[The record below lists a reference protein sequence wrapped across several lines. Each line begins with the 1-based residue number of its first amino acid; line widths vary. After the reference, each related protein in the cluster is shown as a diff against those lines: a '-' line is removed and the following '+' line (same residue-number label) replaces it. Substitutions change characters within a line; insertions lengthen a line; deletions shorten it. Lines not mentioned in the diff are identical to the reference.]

1 MKSISRKQFG
11 CMRVQKQPAFT
22 SLSAKSV
29 NLRGKTQVM
38 TDIDDTVKSSG
49 GLKVG
54 GVYLGGVDTQYR
66 RGDFYPGVFQFQLE
80 LATRSQSVSD
90 PLKVAVLTARAKEF
104 KWAIALKPTDKVV
117 RAFENCGLREGY
129 EEWGIGPVLYGGVRE
144 WLLQH
149 LKGIR
154 KFDNFKIL
162 QNEQSTYPFPIQ
174 YVFVGDTGEMDQ
186 FAGEKMLQSFPDK
199 MQALFLHVVSE
210 SYYLIEMPEDKF
222 INGIPVLFFRTY
234 VGAATKAYK
243 NGLISRAGLQRVVA
257 QAAEDLYQAS
267 IPQKSSKW
275 SDVQNDIKLAEKEL
289 RFKLLYSV

>member
-1 MKSISRKQFG
+1 
-11 CMRVQKQPAFT
+11 MRVQKQPAFT

-54 GVYLGGVDTQYR
+54 GVYLGGIDTQYR

-149 LKGIR
+149 LKGMR

-174 YVFVGDTGEMDQ
+174 YLFVGDTGEMDQ
-186 FAGEKMLQSFPDK
+186 FAGEKMLQSLPDK

-210 SYYLIEMPEDKF
+210 SYYSIEMPE
-222 INGIPVLFFRTY
+222 
-234 VGAATKAYK
+234 AYK

-257 QAAEDLYQAS
+257 QAAEDLHQVS

-289 RFKLLYSV
+289 RFKLLYSA